1 MGKQGVLQA
10 PCLTLLCLLWC
21 ARHCVLPSMYQ
32 TSSPQ
37 FLPDQTHAHQAV
49 QLKTPLNHE
58 HASYRKESR
67 EIIPQMFQ
75 ASVRFLPMDGSRTAM
90 QKQSLAKRKRQPL

>member
-1 MGKQGVLQA
+1 
-10 PCLTLLCLLWC
+10 
-21 ARHCVLPSMYQ
+21 MYQ

-37 FLPDQTHAHQAV
+37 FLPDQTHARQAV

-58 HASYRKESR
+58 HASYRKESS

-75 ASVRFLPMDGSRTAM
+75 ASERFLPVDRSRTPV
-90 QKQSLAKRKRQPL
+90 QKQSMAKRKRQPL